1 MLRDLFKPK
10 EKNVSPSSDCFKSLI
25 HTLSVMT
32 DTELDKVEKLINL
45 VFDQE
50 QQENQVHQDEPTSPV
65 VHEES
70 LDDRIETARAT
81 LKTEELEKRIE
92 QFKRSKKES

>member
-1 MLRDLFKPK
+1 MLNGLFKSK
-10 EKNVSPSSDCFKSLI
+10 ETISSSSDRFKSLI
-25 HTLSVMT
+25 HTLSGMSN
-32 DTELDKVEKLINL
+32 TELDKVEKLINL

-50 QQENQVHQDEPTSPV
+50 KQEAPASYLEPTSPV
-65 VHEES
+65 VQEES

-92 QFKRSKKES
+92 QFKKGKK

>member
-1 MLRDLFKPK
+1 MLKGLFKSKGHNP
-10 EKNVSPSSDCFKSLI
+10 PSSDRFKSLI
-25 HTLSVMT
+25 HTLSAMT

-70 LDDRIETARAT
+70 LDDRIETARET

-92 QFKRSKKES
+92 QFKQSKK

>member
-1 MLRDLFKPK
+1 MLKDLFKPK
-10 EKNVSPSSDCFKSLI
+10 EKRVSPSSDRFKSLI

-32 DTELDKVEKLINL
+32 NTELDKVEKLITL

-50 QQENQVHQDEPTSPV
+50 QQEKQVDSPEATRPV
-65 VHEES
+65 IQEES
-70 LDDRIETARAT
+70 LDDRIETARSR

-92 QFKRSKKES
+92 QFKQSKKES

>member
-1 MLRDLFKPK
+1 MLKGLFKSKGHNP
-10 EKNVSPSSDCFKSLI
+10 PSSDRFKSLI
-25 HTLSVMT
+25 HILSGMSN
-32 DTELDKVEKLINL
+32 TELDKVEKLINL

-50 QQENQVHQDEPTSPV
+50 KQEAPASYPKPTSPV
-65 VHEES
+65 VREES

-92 QFKRSKKES
+92 QFKQSKKES

>member
-1 MLRDLFKPK
+1 MLKGLFKSK
-10 EKNVSPSSDCFKSLI
+10 ETISSSSDKFKSLI
-25 HTLSVMT
+25 HTLSGMS

-50 QQENQVHQDEPTSPV
+50 QQENQVHQDEPTSSV

-70 LDDRIETARAT
+70 LDDRIETAKVT

-92 QFKRSKKES
+92 QFKQSKK

>member
-10 EKNVSPSSDCFKSLI
+10 EKSLPSSDRFKSLI
-25 HTLSVMT
+25 HTLSAMT

-50 QQENQVHQDEPTSPV
+50 QQESQVHQDEPTSPV

-92 QFKRSKKES
+92 QFKQSKK